1 MNANHRRFLVPALV
15 ASVLVPMLSAAQQPA
30 RPDLPSIDATGSGQ
44 VRIPPERALVVLSV
58 ETRGP
63 SAAAISAANARIQT
77 RVLDTLRALGIAG
90 TDVATQAF
98 NVSPDWAV
106 GPAGRRQSGHVARN
120 SIRVTISQLD
130 RIGTVIDAALAR
142 GATGVGGVS
151 FSSSKSD
158 SAHREALAEAARNAR
173 ADADALARAFGGSLG
188 ELLESST
195 SASGRPAM
203 MMRAAAASMSDAT
216 PITPSD
222 ITITA
227 SVQARWRFLGR

>member
-1 MNANHRRFLVPALV
+1 MHAIRCRFLVPAFV
-15 ASVLVPMLSAAQQPA
+15 ASVVMPALSVAQEPA
-30 RPDLPSIDATGSGQ
+30 RPDAPSIDATGSGQ

-63 SAAAISAANARIQT
+63 SAAAISVANARIQT

-90 TDVATQAF
+90 ADVATQAF
-98 NVSPDWAV
+98 NVSPDWAA

-130 RIGTVIDAALAR
+130 RIGMVIDAALAR

-151 FSSSKSD
+151 FTSSKSD
-158 SAHREALAEAARNAR
+158 SAHRAALAEAARNAR

-195 SASGRPAM
+195 TASGRPMIMTRTAE
-203 MMRAAAASMSDAT
+203 AYLGDAT
-216 PITPSD
+216 SITPSD
-222 ITITA
+222 LTITA
-227 SVQARWRFLGR
+227 SVRARWRFVGR